1 MSSAAS
7 SAAAAGA
14 STSRPAST
22 KPSGSHSRV
31 APKPD
36 QDKHNALIKDLNA
49 KMDAIRQKMT
59 EIRSQTQLL
68 NSAAADRTA
77 PTATARG
84 GAAGDKRQDLR
95 SKLETVKKQQDELV
109 RTKEDLLKRL
119 LVLNTSVK
127 ARTEELNAISQRF
140 GYSSLDAVQA
150 RIQTLEAKIAS
161 GTLKLI
167 DERKA
172 ANELAQ
178 LQRCEPLFATR
189 AAKEKEIEQDRAEI
203 AAVEAKLATLQPSA
217 GGLAQSFEDVKKELD
232 SLALAK
238 KQAYDKAQD
247 LYKQR
252 NALQDQLAKLTD
264 ERNRA
269 QDAFRA
275 ATEEHYKTLREE
287 RERKAKRLADQR
299 KQMERERV
307 EEIAQ
312 EELER
317 AAVPAYEDEMAIC
330 RNLIAYLQ
338 QHPAVKASGIK
349 VAAAS
354 NKGNAAASATTGVPA
369 HAIRKVDTAVP
380 AGATL
385 LKRDDGAGWFNV
397 TPKKG
402 GKKNKGGA
410 AAPAARAAESASAE
424 SSGAASSSGP
434 AFKFPLTVMENFW
447 KVKVDVPVTAADA
460 PVAIAALN
468 QKLHWFQ
475 THQKLATLRN
485 QALAKARIDKLK
497 AEAGLLDPKEAQQQQ
512 AEAEAA
518 AAAAATEENGDAAQA
533 DDDAMDTTEDAV
545 RDDAENEDVQV
556 DKAAEA
562 ESNDVDVEQSADA
575 DEEMP
580 ADE

>member
-1 MSSAAS
+1 MSSTA
-7 SAAAAGA
+7 SAAP
-14 STSRPAST
+14 TSRPAST
-22 KPSGSHSRV
+22 KPSGSHGRV

-59 EIRSQTQLL
+59 EIRNQTQLL

-77 PTATARG
+77 TTPTARG
-84 GAAGDKRQDLR
+84 GDKRQDLR

-338 QHPAVKASGIK
+338 QHPAVKGSGIK
-349 VAAAS
+349 VAAAAA
-354 NKGNAAASATTGVPA
+354 KANAAGSASTGVPA

-424 SSGAASSSGP
+424 SSGAATPSSSSGP

-518 AAAAATEENGDAAQA
+518 AAAVATEENSAE
-533 DDDAMDTTEDAV
+533 DDAMDTTEDAA

-556 DKAAEA
+556 DEATEAEA
-562 ESNDVDVEQSADA
+562 GDAEVEQPADA

>member
-1 MSSAAS
+1 MSSTA
-7 SAAAAGA
+7 SAAP
-14 STSRPAST
+14 TSRPAST
-22 KPSGSHSRV
+22 KPSGSHGRV

-59 EIRSQTQLL
+59 EIRNQTQLL

-77 PTATARG
+77 TTATARG
-84 GAAGDKRQDLR
+84 GSAASGDKRQDLR

-150 RIQTLEAKIAS
+150 RIQTLETKIAS

-354 NKGNAAASATTGVPA
+354 NKGNASASATTGVPA

-402 GKKNKGGA
+402 GKKNKGA
-410 AAPAARAAESASAE
+410 AAPSARAAAADSTSAE
-424 SSGAASSSGP
+424 SSGAATTSSSSSGP

-533 DDDAMDTTEDAV
+533 DDDAMDTTEDAA
-545 RDDAENEDVQV
+545 AETEDVQV
-556 DKAAEA
+556 DEATEAEA
-562 ESNDVDVEQSADA
+562 GDADAEQSADA
-575 DEEMP
+575 DEQMP